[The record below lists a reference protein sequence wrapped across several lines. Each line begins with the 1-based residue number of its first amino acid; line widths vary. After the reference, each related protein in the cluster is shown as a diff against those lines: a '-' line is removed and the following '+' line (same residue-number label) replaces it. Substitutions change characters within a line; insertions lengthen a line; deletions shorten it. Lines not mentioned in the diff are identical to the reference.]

1 MKAKI
6 DLLEHIGLGLIVEWP
21 TGVAYSNQ
29 TGGTSCLHPEF
40 EGIFIPLRNDYQPP
54 DGPML
59 SPENELLAYFE
70 GPKHEGTG
78 ATRGLDDE
86 DVEFITGVLTKWS
99 LDTVI
104 EIDRSR
110 MRESHEAWV
119 HVTVLRDETFIRHEA
134 SPVPLFELP
143 PYPRRGVLTWSNSD

>member
-1 MKAKI
+1 MNAKI
-6 DLLEHIGLGLIVEWP
+6 SLWDGIGFGLIVEWP
-21 TGVAYSNQ
+21 SGVIYSNQ

-40 EGIFIPLRNDYQPP
+40 EGVFVPLRNDYQPP

-78 ATRGLDDE
+78 ATGGLDEE
-86 DVEFITGVLTKWS
+86 DVEFITGVLTKWR
-99 LDTVI
+99 LDSVI
-104 EIDRSR
+104 ELDRSR
-110 MRESHEAWV
+110 LRESHEAWV
-119 HVTVLRDETFIRHEA
+119 YVTVLRGEGDRDLA
-134 SPVPLFELP
+134 DLALFALP